1 MIPELDKGKES
12 TASLEND
19 STARL
24 GKCFHSQIG
33 LIHFHSQVREMLPQ
47 PGKENQV
54 KILSTTNNPKIKVT
68 YRCVL
73 LLSDSKIKLTIC
85 M

>member
-1 MIPELDKGKES
+1 MIPELEKGKDS

-33 LIHFHSQVREMLPQ
+33 LIHFHSQVREMIPLT
-47 PGKENQV
+47 GKGNDFTARLGKYYFTVRLGE
-54 KILSTTNNPKIKVT
+54 
-68 YRCVL
+68 
-73 LLSDSKIKLTIC
+73 
-85 M
+85 